1 MPLLKRRRRTK
12 TSHLNITPLI
22 DINANLLFF
31 MMISA
36 SVQEDRLE
44 AGQDVSLP
52 TSNSQKAEAGDL
64 VSIVVSLDHISV
76 NEIEVMK
83 LDQGGA
89 LKAGDVIV
97 KKDRIQPLYKELS
110 SRFRELLTQGAQ
122 PGADKDSLPVILVQ
136 ADKQLPYRTLK
147 LVMRTCGQAGF
158 SRFRFAAKQG

>member
-1 MPLLKRRRRTK
+1 MPLLKRRRRSK
-12 TSHLNITPLI
+12 LSPLNITPLI

-44 AGQDVSLP
+44 AGQDVTLP

-64 VSIVVSLDHISV
+64 VSIVVSLEHISV
-76 NEIEVMK
+76 NEIQVMDLAK
-83 LDQGGA
+83 DGA
-89 LKAGDVIV
+89 LKPSDVLV
-97 KKDRIQPLYKELS
+97 KKDRIKPLYKELS
-110 SRFRELLTQGAQ
+110 SRFRELLAQGAQ

-136 ADKQLPYRTLK
+136 ADKQLPYQTLK